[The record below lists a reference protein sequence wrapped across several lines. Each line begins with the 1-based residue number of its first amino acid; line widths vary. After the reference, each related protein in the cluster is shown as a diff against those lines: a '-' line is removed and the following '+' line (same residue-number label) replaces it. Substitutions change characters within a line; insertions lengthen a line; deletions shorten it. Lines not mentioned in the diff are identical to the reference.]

1 VVKRMAK
8 RRPTGFGMKY
18 VLLLLLSFGR
28 LHGYSIITILR
39 ELGIP
44 GITPSPGSV
53 YPTLKKL
60 EEEGLVSVEKVGRR
74 VYYKLTEKGKGY
86 VKAEIEL
93 MMGVLDLLR
102 ELHER
107 ALRKLSASR
116 EVDEGLEEVETIVNE
131 LISKLDSILKKIKDT
146 KNKYFEK

>member
-1 VVKRMAK
+1 MAK
-8 RRPTGFGMKY
+8 RKPTGFGMKY
-18 VLLLLLSFGR
+18 VILLLLSFGR
-28 LHGYSIITILR
+28 LHGYSLITILK

-60 EEEGLVSVEKVGRR
+60 EEEGLVSVEKAGRR
-74 VYYKLTEKGKGY
+74 VYYRLTEKGKGY

-93 MMGVLDLLR
+93 MMGVLDLLK

-107 ALRKLSASR
+107 ALKKLSASK
-116 EVDEGLEEVETIVNE
+116 EPNDGLEEVESIVNE
-131 LISKLDSILKKIKDT
+131 LISRLGNILRKIEET
-146 KNKYFEK
+146 RNKYFSK